1 MLTPPQPTAAKIA
14 DVFGRIELIIVSI
27 VFYVVGTI
35 VESTSDGVSQFCG
48 GAVLYQV
55 GYTMIILLVEV
66 IVADL
71 TSTRARLFFSFVPAL
86 PFVVSAFYDQPGS
99 RF

>member
-1 MLTPPQPTAAKIA
+1 
-14 DVFGRIELIIVSI
+14 
-27 VFYVVGTI
+27 
-35 VESTSDGVSQFCG
+35 
-48 GAVLYQV
+48 VLYQI

-86 PFVVSAFYDQPGS
+86 PFVVSRCAIYYGEPH
-99 RF
+99 